1 MMTSAILVLGYGAV
15 GKATVARLL
24 AEGHEVTVAQRSR
37 PKDLPKEAQFI
48 TCDVLDLASLKAAVK
63 NASQIVVALG
73 FKYDRKVWRDVWPRA
88 MANIIEACTQT
99 GQRIVFVDNLYMY
112 GPQTSPLCEDMP
124 LTNYGAKPAIR
135 AEVTRLWMAAS
146 AAGQIKIAALRA
158 PDFYG
163 PHVELS
169 LWGPESLGAI
179 AKGKAGRIPIP
190 LNIPHDFAYVPDIAR
205 AVVTLIEASD
215 DAYGQAWHVPVAPT
229 HTAQEIINIAE
240 QDLGYKVK
248 LSSVPPLM
256 MKLLGLFVPFIREFN
271 EMSFNFDKPY
281 QVNARKF
288 SKRFWSDATSFEV
301 GVAATLES
309 FRV

>member
-1 MMTSAILVLGYGAV
+1 MMTGEILVLGYGAV

-24 AEGHEVTVAQRSR
+24 AEGRKVIVAQRSR
-37 PKDLPKEAQFI
+37 PKDLPQEAAFI
-48 TCDVLDLASLKAAVK
+48 TCDVLDLASLRGAAK

-73 FKYDRKVWRDVWPRA
+73 FKYDSKVWRGAWTRA
-88 MANIIEACTQT
+88 MANIIEACSQT

-112 GPQTSPLCEDMP
+112 GPQTTPLREDMP
-124 LTNYGAKPAIR
+124 LTNFGAKPAIR
-135 AEVTRLWMAAS
+135 AEVTRLWMAAA
-146 AAGQIKIAALRA
+146 AAGKINIATLRA

-179 AKGKAGRIPIP
+179 AKGKAGRIPMP

-205 AVVTLIEASD
+205 AVVTLLDADD

-229 HTAQEIINIAE
+229 RTAQDIINIAE
-240 QDLGYKVK
+240 QHLGHKVK
-248 LSSVPPLM
+248 ISSVPPLM
-256 MKLLGLFVPFIREFN
+256 LKLLGLFIPFIREFN

-281 QVNARKF
+281 HMDASKF
-288 SKRFWSDATSFEV
+288 SKRFWSDATPFEV
-301 GVAATLES
+301 GVRATVDS
-309 FRV
+309 FKS